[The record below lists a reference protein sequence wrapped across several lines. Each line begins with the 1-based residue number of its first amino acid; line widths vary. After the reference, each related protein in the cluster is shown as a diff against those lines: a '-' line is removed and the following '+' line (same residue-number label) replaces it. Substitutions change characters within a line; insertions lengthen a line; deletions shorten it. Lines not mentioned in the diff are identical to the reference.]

1 MDYKT
6 VIGLEVHVQLLTNS
20 KLFCSCSTQF
30 GQVPNSQVCPICLGM
45 PGVLPVI
52 NEKAVRLGIKSALA
66 LNCKISEFTQFA
78 RKNYFY
84 PDLPKNYQI
93 SQFEEPLATNGYLNL
108 KRGEVGI
115 KRAHLEEDAG
125 KLIHREEE
133 TCSFIDFN
141 RCGIP
146 LLEIVSEPELKSPEE
161 AEEYLNLLKLILKY
175 LEVSNCNMEEGS
187 LRCDANLSVSP
198 KGEKELGTRT
208 EVKNINSFKNV
219 RKALAYERERQI
231 KLLESGEKVN
241 QETMLWNEKK
251 GITLSM
257 RGKEESPDYRYFPE
271 PDLIPFI
278 LEEKK
283 LNEIKK
289 GIDELP
295 ETRKQRFILNYHLT
309 DYDAKLLTS
318 QKPLA
323 DYFEEVTIHFKEAKL
338 VSNWVLTELLGRLNS
353 QHLTIS
359 QSPVTPIYL
368 AELLQMIAENKV
380 SGKMG
385 KEILD
390 KVFQSGKSPGSIVQ
404 EGGLTQISGSNELL
418 RVVREVIKENP
429 KTISDYKKGKEKAIG
444 FLVGMVMQK
453 TRGRANP
460 ANVNKLLQEE
470 LKKNENSGINGASDS

>member
-1 MDYKT
+1 MNYKT

-20 KLFCSCSTQF
+20 KLFCSCSTKF

-108 KRGEVGI
+108 KSGKVGI

-133 TCSFIDFN
+133 TCSFVDFN

-187 LRCDANLSVSP
+187 LRCDANLSISP
-198 KGEKELGTRT
+198 EAEKELGTRT

-219 RKALAYERERQI
+219 RKALAYERKRQI

-278 LEEKK
+278 LEENKV
-283 LNEIKK
+283 NEIKK
-289 GIDELP
+289 ELGELP
-295 ETRKQRFILNYHLT
+295 EARKQRFIQNYHLT
-309 DYDAKLLTS
+309 DYDVGVLTA

-323 DYFEEVTIHFKEAKL
+323 DYFEEVIAYFKEAKL

-368 AELLQMIAENKV
+368 AELLQLIAENKV

-418 RVVREVIKENP
+418 QLVREVIKENP

-444 FLVGMVMQK
+444 FLVGMVMRK
-453 TRGRANP
+453 TKGRANP
-460 ANVNKLLQEE
+460 AEVNKLLQEE
-470 LKKNENSGINGASDS
+470 LKKI